1 MAVETSFLNNIAGG
15 KGCKYTA
22 STSAVTGNWG
32 SLVIQADDTT
42 IAAATDIHGLDLVAY
57 WGVDSVNLPKG
68 AFLTV
73 PVNKPIKSI
82 TLTDGAVILYNV

>member
-15 KGCKYTA
+15 KGCKYIADTNDHE
-22 STSAVTGNWG
+22 GNWG
-32 SLVIQADDTT
+32 GLVIQVDDTT
-42 IAAATDIHGLDLVAY
+42 ITKATGIDGSDLLDY
-57 WGVDSVNLPKG
+57 WGVDSVDLPKG

-82 TLTDGAVILYNV
+82 ALGVGAVILYNL